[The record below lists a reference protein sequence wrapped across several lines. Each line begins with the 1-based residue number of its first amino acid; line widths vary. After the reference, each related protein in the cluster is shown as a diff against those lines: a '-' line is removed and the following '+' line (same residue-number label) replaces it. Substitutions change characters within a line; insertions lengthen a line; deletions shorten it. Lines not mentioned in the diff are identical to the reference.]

1 MIWKK
6 RNKDTKTMIKEF
18 PEILKQENVNHRNQ
32 EFYTAF
38 LELTPDCITAVTSRI
53 VEQIYQTTKLVEFRK
68 QSLKLLCQKD
78 FDHLAEFFQ
87 SAYKRER
94 YLDMK
99 ILALRGLAQFISEKE
114 IEKLLTKF
122 NTTLKK
128 RPQSTPYNYQE
139 YELLK
144 GKNALP
150 YLVDRYNYPCF
161 QETLEIV
168 ERQYDEMPDA
178 FKGHFTVDS
187 EGGIIQLRSPEKSRK
202 MMDEFFKNQGMR

>member
-1 MIWKK
+1 MNWKK
-6 RNKDTKTMIKEF
+6 RDKDNKTGIKEF
-18 PEILKQENVNHRNQ
+18 PEILKQENMNHRNH

-38 LELTPDCITAVTSRI
+38 LDLTSDCITENTSRI
-53 VEQIYQTTKLVEFRK
+53 IEQIYQKTKLVEFRK

-78 FDHLAEFFQ
+78 FDHLADFFQ
-87 SAYKRER
+87 AAYKRER

-99 ILALRGLAQFISEKE
+99 ILALRGLAHFIPESE

-144 GKNALP
+144 GQNALP
-150 YLVDRYNYPCF
+150 YLVDRYNYSCF
-161 QETLEIV
+161 KETLEIV
-168 ERQYDEMPDA
+168 ERQYNEMPDA
-178 FKGHFTVDS
+178 FKGHFTVDLDG
-187 EGGIIQLRSPEKSRK
+187 EIIQLRSPEKTRK
-202 MMDEFFKNQGMR
+202 MMDEFFKKLGMR